1 MSITRVWIAGA
12 GGRLGSAL
20 YHRFSGNTDYK
31 LVTSDRDVPIEDARE
46 AGRFADLNHPDVI
59 INCAGLTDVRACEEK
74 PEEAYKINAIG
85 ARNLAVAARRIDAK
99 LIQISTDDVFDGDDD
114 AALCEFDDA
123 HPTTMYGKSKYAG
136 EKLVRELTDKHV
148 IVRSSW
154 LYGVG
159 SYDFVDR
166 VLDNAKKD
174 GKVVLP
180 EDEIS
185 SPTSADALAGFIECL
200 MHTREFGLYHA
211 SCDGSCSRAEWARE
225 ILRLNGMDNI
235 PVISA
240 AENTELR
247 PRFTLLDNMM
257 LRITRSVSDAG
268 LEDRAC
274 GLFQHEKGRCA
285 PSERSEREKENR
297 SDNADLYCAD
307 CGRHSGY
314 CAACRRV

>member
-1 MSITRVWIAGA
+1 MKKIWITGA
-12 GGRLGSAL
+12 EGHIGTAL
-20 YHRFSGNTDYK
+20 LELLEGVEYQLLPTDIHEVDITK
-31 LVTSDRDVPIEDARE
+31 IDEVTQFVHVNR
-46 AGRFADLNHPDVI
+46 PDVI

-99 LIQISTDDVFDGDDD
+99 LIQISTDDVFGGDDD

-225 ILRLNGMDNI
+225 ILRLNGMDHI

-257 LRITRSVSDAG
+257 LRITG
-268 LEDRAC
+268 LYQMPDWKTA
-274 GLFQHEKGRCA
+274 LADYFSTKKGGAR
-285 PSERSEREKENR
+285 K
-297 SDNADLYCAD
+297 
-307 CGRHSGY
+307 
-314 CAACRRV
+314 

>member
-1 MSITRVWIAGA
+1 M
-12 GGRLGSAL
+12 
-20 YHRFSGNTDYK
+20 
-31 LVTSDRDVPIEDARE
+31 
-46 AGRFADLNHPDVI
+46 
-59 INCAGLTDVRACEEK
+59 RACEEK

-99 LIQISTDDVFDGDDD
+99 LIQISTDDVFGGDDD

-225 ILRLNGMDNI
+225 ILRLNGMDHI

-257 LRITRSVSDAG
+257 LRITG
-268 LEDRAC
+268 LYQMPDWKTA
-274 GLFQHEKGRCA
+274 LADYFSTKKGGA
-285 PSERSEREKENR
+285 HK
-297 SDNADLYCAD
+297 
-307 CGRHSGY
+307 
-314 CAACRRV
+314 

>member
-1 MSITRVWIAGA
+1 MKKILVTGCN
-12 GGRLGSAL
+12 GQLGRAIRKEYAASDVE
-20 YHRFSGNTDYK
+20 FINTDVVEGEGVVSLDITDVDAVLK
-31 LVTSDRDVPIEDARE
+31 LVRAEK
-46 AGRFADLNHPDVI
+46 PDVI

-225 ILRLNGMDNI
+225 ILRLNGMDSI

-257 LRITRSVSDAG
+257 LRITG
-268 LEDRAC
+268 LYQMPDWKTA
-274 GLFQHEKGRCA
+274 LADYFSTKKGGA
-285 PSERSEREKENR
+285 HK
-297 SDNADLYCAD
+297 
-307 CGRHSGY
+307 
-314 CAACRRV
+314 

>member
-1 MSITRVWIAGA
+1 MKKIWITGA
-12 GGRLGSAL
+12 EGHIGTAL
-20 YHRFSGNTDYK
+20 LELLEGVEYQLLPTDIHEVDITK
-31 LVTSDRDVPIEDARE
+31 IDEVTQFVYVNR
-46 AGRFADLNHPDVI
+46 PDVI

-257 LRITRSVSDAG
+257 LRITG
-268 LEDRAC
+268 LYQMPDWKTA
-274 GLFQHEKGRCA
+274 LADYFSTKKGGA
-285 PSERSEREKENR
+285 HK
-297 SDNADLYCAD
+297 
-307 CGRHSGY
+307 
-314 CAACRRV
+314 

>member
-1 MSITRVWIAGA
+1 M
-12 GGRLGSAL
+12 
-20 YHRFSGNTDYK
+20 
-31 LVTSDRDVPIEDARE
+31 
-46 AGRFADLNHPDVI
+46 
-59 INCAGLTDVRACEEK
+59 
-74 PEEAYKINAIG
+74 
-85 ARNLAVAARRIDAK
+85 
-99 LIQISTDDVFDGDDD
+99 
-114 AALCEFDDA
+114 
-123 HPTTMYGKSKYAG
+123 
-136 EKLVRELTDKHV
+136 
-148 IVRSSW
+148 RSSW

-225 ILRLNGMDNI
+225 LLRLNGMDSI

-257 LRITRSVSDAG
+257 LRIT
-268 LEDRAC
+268 
-274 GLFQHEKGRCA
+274 GLFQRPDWKTA
-285 PSERSEREKENR
+285 L
-297 SDNADLYCAD
+297 ADYFSSNMGGA
-307 CGRHSGY
+307 HK
-314 CAACRRV
+314 

>member
-1 MSITRVWIAGA
+1 
-12 GGRLGSAL
+12 
-20 YHRFSGNTDYK
+20 
-31 LVTSDRDVPIEDARE
+31 
-46 AGRFADLNHPDVI
+46 
-59 INCAGLTDVRACEEK
+59 
-74 PEEAYKINAIG
+74 
-85 ARNLAVAARRIDAK
+85 
-99 LIQISTDDVFDGDDD
+99 
-114 AALCEFDDA
+114 
-123 HPTTMYGKSKYAG
+123 MYGKSKYAG

-166 VLDNAKKD
+166 VLDHAKKD
-174 GKVVLP
+174 GQVVLP

-225 ILRLNGMDNI
+225 ILRLNGMDSI

-257 LRITRSVSDAG
+257 LRITG
-268 LEDRAC
+268 LYQMPDWKTA
-274 GLFQHEKGRCA
+274 L
-285 PSERSEREKENR
+285 
-297 SDNADLYCAD
+297 ADYFKTRQGGA
-307 CGRHSGY
+307 RK
-314 CAACRRV
+314 

>member
-1 MSITRVWIAGA
+1 MSITRIWIAGA

-31 LVTSDRDVPIEDARE
+31 LVTSDRDVPIEDAR
-46 AGRFADLNHPDVI
+46 GIGSFADLNHPDVI
-59 INCAGLTDVRACEEK
+59 INCAGLTDVHACEEN

-99 LIQISTDDVFDGDDD
+99 LIQISTDDVFGGDDD
-114 AALCEFDDA
+114 AALCEFDDP

-166 VLDNAKKD
+166 VLDHAKKD
-174 GKVVLP
+174 GKVMLP

-200 MHTREFGLYHA
+200 MHNREFDLYHA

-235 PVISA
+235 PVVSA

-257 LRITRSVSDAG
+257 LRITG
-268 LEDRAC
+268 LYQMPDWKTA
-274 GLFQHEKGRCA
+274 L
-285 PSERSEREKENR
+285 
-297 SDNADLYCAD
+297 ADYFKTRQGGA
-307 CGRHSGY
+307 RK
-314 CAACRRV
+314 

>member
-1 MSITRVWIAGA
+1 MKKILVTGCN
-12 GGRLGSAL
+12 GQLGRAIRKEYAASDVE
-20 YHRFSGNTDYK
+20 FINTDVVEGEGVVSLDITDVDAVLK
-31 LVTSDRDVPIEDARE
+31 LVRAEK
-46 AGRFADLNHPDVI
+46 PDVI

-257 LRITRSVSDAG
+257 LRITG
-268 LEDRAC
+268 LYQMPDWKTA
-274 GLFQHEKGRCA
+274 LADYFSTKKGGA
-285 PSERSEREKENR
+285 HK
-297 SDNADLYCAD
+297 
-307 CGRHSGY
+307 
-314 CAACRRV
+314 

>member
-1 MSITRVWIAGA
+1 MKKIWITGA
-12 GGRLGSAL
+12 EGHIGTAL
-20 YHRFSGNTDYK
+20 LELLEGVEYQLLPTDIHEVDITK
-31 LVTSDRDVPIEDARE
+31 IDEVTQFVYVNR
-46 AGRFADLNHPDVI
+46 PDVI

-200 MHTREFGLYHA
+200 MHTREFGLYLSLIH
-211 SCDGSCSRAEWARE
+211 
-225 ILRLNGMDNI
+225 I
-235 PVISA
+235 
-240 AENTELR
+240 
-247 PRFTLLDNMM
+247 
-257 LRITRSVSDAG
+257 
-268 LEDRAC
+268 
-274 GLFQHEKGRCA
+274 
-285 PSERSEREKENR
+285 
-297 SDNADLYCAD
+297 
-307 CGRHSGY
+307 
-314 CAACRRV
+314 